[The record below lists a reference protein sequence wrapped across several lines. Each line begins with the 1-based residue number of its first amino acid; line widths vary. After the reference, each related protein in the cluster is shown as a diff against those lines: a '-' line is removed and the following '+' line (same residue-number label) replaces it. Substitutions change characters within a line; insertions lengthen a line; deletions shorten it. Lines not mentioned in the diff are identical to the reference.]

1 MFGWTLIN
9 TTQNIQEEKNNQTL
23 SHENFTEMDVLI
35 FWRGYIYVV
44 EVAEGSV
51 ALFSPRSKLN
61 LSKRME
67 RTTER
72 WIRDFVK
79 LSQVG
84 ETS

>member
-1 MFGWTLIN
+1 M
-9 TTQNIQEEKNNQTL
+9 
-23 SHENFTEMDVLI
+23 
-35 FWRGYIYVV
+35 V

-67 RTTER
+67 RTTEW

-84 ETS
+84 ERVSCSGCEPKTLQGWFIHGLRYPEQ